1 MGSGLV
7 VTSKNGFNIQL
18 ENLKPVEEF
27 EQLDLVNKYGFK
39 MGWYTF
45 GKNIHVILKQIQEKE
60 NQIYLAEKAI
70 EAESILNNI
79 ITELVERFNITL
91 KDQKEM
97 FNLLKE
103 HGCCYF

>member
-60 NQIYLAEKAI
+60 NQIYLAE
-70 EAESILNNI
+70 N
-79 ITELVERFNITL
+79 TELVERFNVTS